1 MPFYRHL
8 GINLTG
14 LGWGRAEIQL
24 RVERRVT
31 QSAGFAHG
39 GVAAALIDSAVGL
52 ALCTMLDPEELI
64 TTVELHVSYIAPAE
78 PGVLKSRGKIVHKG
92 KRVAVGDAEVRDERG
107 RLISRGSA
115 TYMILGSNRQR
126 ILDLS

>member
-8 GINLTG
+8 GINLTRV
-14 LGWGRAEIQL
+14 GWGRAEIQL
-24 RVERRVT
+24 RVERKLTR
-31 QSAGFAHG
+31 SAGFAHG
-39 GVAAALIDSAVGL
+39 SVAAALIDSAVGL

-64 TTVELHVSYIAPAE
+64 TTVELHVNYIAPAE
-78 PGVLKSRGKIVHKG
+78 LGVLKSRGKIVHKG

-115 TYMILGSNRQR
+115 TYMILGNGVS
-126 ILDLS
+126 